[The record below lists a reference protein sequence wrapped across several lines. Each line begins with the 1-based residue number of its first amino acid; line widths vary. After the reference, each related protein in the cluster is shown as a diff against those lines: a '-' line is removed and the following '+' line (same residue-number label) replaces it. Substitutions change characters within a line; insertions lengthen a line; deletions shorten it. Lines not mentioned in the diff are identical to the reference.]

1 MFVAGLVDEI
11 IRQIDQTRRRHR
23 HSEGQGHGP
32 VSSPLS
38 CGSNGGDIETYHSF
52 MTRQKELWTPPDLF
66 DKCCARWLA
75 GGGGGGGGKLFDF
88 HDNHHRP
95 HQSQHN
101 NSSISSFDS
110 LLSHGTLGSSL
121 SSSSSSST
129 TLTARS
135 TDYHHCRLKNG
146 RWTCNGGC
154 NKLHPTITLFF
165 DASNQKT
172 LAVLSC
178 RLDPFVKYFDS
189 LVDIR
194 VAVCKT
200 PYLYELDGYVR
211 QNLHFMTS
219 EQGEQDHKHQYGFN
233 NKELNSIK
241 EKRHR
246 PVPSFKGH
254 LVKVAMGA
262 IEESDAAHREVL
274 ELEHNHRGG
283 HGCPSSNNPTKE
295 YSNRERWSQLFDN
308 VLDVC
313 LLNDL
318 EEHLDVLT
326 LHCMTRT
333 NAKLRTVATKLI
345 EKRLTETEL
354 VISPFVDGCY
364 MAGYSVFRRE
374 QALRKTVVQREHGG
388 RMIEYAVCLPTV
400 CKSASKKKKIGS
412 VDDSNDPVVSWCHRR
427 NDNEYDKNDNDNKS
441 KNARL
446 GAKDSHLHSNSLLGH
461 NKVVFRTLDDTNDRF
476 DWACE
481 ELSFANLER
490 DWGDICVHEYVGQNV
505 KVYWRRSKVDMVGDD
520 NFTTDTK
527 AVSFANTS
535 STSTSTAS
543 TTQPSDLHFFNVR
556 LSTSKK
562 GLIDINEF
570 SMPHF
575 TLKMDVEQMDATQVD
590 EVTVRFRGKARVVDC
605 QMDFL
610 CLVAVYARSLESKLF
625 RQLKKMEK
633 TRPLLSHEVDF
644 FRYVQKASRLCHG
657 R

>member
-1 MFVAGLVDEI
+1 MFVAGLVDEL
-11 IRQIDQTRRRHR
+11 IRQIDQTRRRH
-23 HSEGQGHGP
+23 GHGHGHSHGRGP
-32 VSSPLS
+32 NSSPDG
-38 CGSNGGDIETYHSF
+38 GSNGKGIETYHSF
-52 MTRQKELWTPPDLF
+52 MARQKETWTPPDLF

-75 GGGGGGGGKLFDF
+75 GGGGGRLFDF
-88 HDNHHRP
+88 HDHHHHHHRYNSHDGT
-95 HQSQHN
+95 HQSHN

-110 LLSHGTLGSSL
+110 LLSHSTFGSS

-129 TLTARS
+129 TLPGS
-135 TDYHHCRLKNG
+135 SNYHHCRLKNG

-189 LVDIR
+189 LVDMG
-194 VAVCKT
+194 VAACKT

-211 QNLHFMTS
+211 QNLHYMTS
-219 EQGEQDHKHQYGFN
+219 EQEYQQHQYRSSKERN
-233 NKELNSIK
+233 NSSKKNNQ
-241 EKRHR
+241 HR
-246 PVPSFKGH
+246 PTPLFKGH

-262 IEESDAAHREVL
+262 IEESDAAHRDVL
-274 ELEHNHRGG
+274 ELEHHHRGG
-283 HGCPSSNNPTKE
+283 HICPLSNNSSQGP
-295 YSNRERWSQLFDN
+295 SNQERWSELVDD

-333 NAKLRTVATKLI
+333 NTKLRTVATKII
-345 EKRLTETEL
+345 EKRLSETEI

-374 QALRKTVVQREHGG
+374 QALRKTIIQREHGG
-388 RMIEYAVCLPTV
+388 RMIEYAVCLPIV
-400 CKSASKKKKIGS
+400 CKSTSNKNH
-412 VDDSNDPVVSWCHRR
+412 SNDPAVPCCHRR
-427 NDNEYDKNDNDNKS
+427 NDDEKLKNNGKAMKTELS
-441 KNARL
+441 AV
-446 GAKDSHLHSNSLLGH
+446 DSHTHDPVLLGH
-461 NKVVFRTLDDTNDRF
+461 NKLTFRTLDDTNDRF
-476 DWACE
+476 DWDCE

-490 DWGDICVHEYVGQNV
+490 DWGDICVHEYIGQNV
-505 KVYWRRSKVDMVGDD
+505 NIYWRRSKVDMI
-520 NFTTDTK
+520 NFQESATDTK
-527 AVSFANTS
+527 SVSFASTASASSSTS
-535 STSTSTAS
+535 STTL
-543 TTQPSDLHFFNVR
+543 PCDLQFFNVH

-562 GLIDINEF
+562 GPVNINEF

-575 TLKMDVEQMDATQVD
+575 NLKMDVEQMDATQVD
-590 EVTVRFRGKARVVDC
+590 EVTVRFRGKARVVGC

-610 CLVAVYARSLESKLF
+610 CLVATYARSLEPKLL
-625 RQLKKMEK
+625 RQLKKIEK
-633 TRPLLSHEVDF
+633 TRPLLSHELEF
-644 FRYVQKASRLCHG
+644 FKYVQKASGLCHG